1 MSNELE
7 RKLSSLKLSG
17 MVDTLSIRNQEAISS
32 KLAYTDFLELLVE
45 DELNKRRDRLF
56 VRLIQAGKA
65 KAFCPSSQASPRPRN
80 QTLGGI

>member
-56 VRLIQAGKA
+56 ARHLKQADRK
-65 KAFCPSSQASPRPRN
+65 SVV
-80 QTLGGI
+80 